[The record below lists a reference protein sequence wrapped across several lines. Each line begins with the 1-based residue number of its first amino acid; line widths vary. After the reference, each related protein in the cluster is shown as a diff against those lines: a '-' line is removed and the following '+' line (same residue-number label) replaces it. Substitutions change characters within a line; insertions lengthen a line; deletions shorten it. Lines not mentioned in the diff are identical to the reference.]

1 MDAAS
6 AEATATELLGSEFV
20 DGITTDQWSTA
31 LAASAIPDVN
41 GHWPADQ
48 AWIPTYD
55 AHWVAAEVVAL
66 RALQAMTSDTVL
78 TWTSEGTT
86 ITGQPADLAAL
97 ENRLRQRSQITAMQP
112 RTMEYL
118 ALPPTPGS
126 DTPRS
131 SLSEG
136 GVITNRS

>member
-6 AEATATELLGSEFV
+6 AEATATELLGPEFV
-20 DGITTDQWSTA
+20 DSITTSQWATA
-31 LAASAIPDVN
+31 LAASVMPDVD
-41 GHWPADQ
+41 GRWPADQ
-48 AWIPTYD
+48 AWTPTYD
-55 AHWVAAEVVAL
+55 PYWVAAEVVAL

-97 ENRLRQRSQITAMQP
+97 ENRLRQRSQIAAMQP

-118 ALPPTPGS
+118 ALPPTPGPA
-126 DTPRS
+126 TPRS